1 MKRTLE
7 YGSKVVAAGA
17 ALALFQTQVPLDIL
31 PEVLRHPP
39 VYAALAFGT
48 SYAATTDLRAT
59 LTAFLI
65 AAFAFAYAQEEA
77 EEENG
82 TQGEE
87 GDNGA

>member
-17 ALALFQTQVPLDIL
+17 ALALFQTQVPLDLL
-31 PEVLRHPP
+31 PEALRHPP

-59 LTAFLI
+59 LTAFLL
-65 AAFAFAYAQEEA
+65 AAFAVAFAQGE

-82 TQGEE
+82 TLGEE
-87 GDNGA
+87 DGDA